1 MMTQA
6 FYTGVSGVK
15 THSRGIDIVADNLA
29 NVSTIGYRG
38 NGYEFSSM
46 FENMIHTD
54 TGGIHPSS
62 VDSSVGI
69 GTQLN
74 ATPMMQDKGSEIMTD
89 RSTDLA
95 ILGDGW
101 FGVKGE
107 GKPLYTRDGN
117 FVFDANADLVTQDGF
132 HVLGTMGKNI
142 KDGVLTET
150 LAEVPLGAVA
160 AQEKLNFPKTLT
172 YPPEPSTKAK
182 FLGNI
187 GTGEGT
193 QTMGASVVDKE
204 SHKNDLRLEFKKK
217 AVQTPP
223 GSQWDVKA
231 TVRSLDGETIYDTK
245 TGSVAFDERGALI
258 SSTLTSIDNN
268 GTSVA
273 IDLGKNFDG
282 VVSFADTTLSSSSV
296 SDGTIGGD
304 LQGYAINKNGE
315 VIATFTNGH
324 QSSVGKVAVYHFV
337 NDQGLE
343 RLNGSRFK
351 ESANSGQPIFFQ
363 DAEGKNILGT
373 DITNFKLEGSNV
385 SMEYGLTELIVL
397 QRSYDANAKSIT
409 TADQMIQKALNMDA

>member
-6 FYTGVSGVK
+6 FYTGISGVK
-15 THSRGIDIVADNLA
+15 THSSGIDIVADNLA
-29 NVSTIGYRG
+29 NVSTIGFRG
-38 NGYEFSSM
+38 NTYEFSSM
-46 FENMIHTD
+46 FENMINTD

-74 ATPMMQDKGSEIMTD
+74 ATTMMEGLGSEIMTD

-101 FGVKGE
+101 FGVQAT
-107 GKPLYTRDGN
+107 GKPVYTRDGN
-117 FVFDANADLVTQDGF
+117 FVFDANADLVTEDGF

-142 KDGVLTET
+142 KDGVLTQT
-150 LAEVPLGAVA
+150 LAEVPLGAVT
-160 AQEKLNFPKTLT
+160 AQEKLNFPKSLT

-182 FLGNI
+182 FSGNI

-193 QTMGASVVDKE
+193 RSMGASVVDRE
-204 SHKNDLRLEFKKK
+204 SHKNDLRLEFTKK

-223 GSQWDVKA
+223 GTQWDVKA
-231 TVRSLDGETIYDTK
+231 IVRSLDGQTVYDTK

-258 SSTLTSIDNN
+258 SSTLTTIDNN
-268 GTSVA
+268 GTAVA

-282 VVSFADTTLSSSSV
+282 VVSFADTALSASSSA
-296 SDGTIGGD
+296 DGTIGGD

-343 RLNGSRFK
+343 RLNGSRFQ

-363 DAEGKNILGT
+363 DASGKNILGT
-373 DITNFKLEGSNV
+373 DITNFKLEGSNI

-409 TADQMIQKALNMDA
+409 TADQMMQKALNMDA

>member
-1 MMTQA
+1 MTQA

-363 DAEGKNILGT
+363 DAQGKNILGT

>member
-1 MMTQA
+1 MTQA
-6 FYTGVSGVK
+6 FYTGISGVK
-15 THSRGIDIVADNLA
+15 THSSGIDIVADNLA
-29 NVSTIGYRG
+29 NVSTIGFRG
-38 NGYEFSSM
+38 NTYEFSSM
-46 FENMIHTD
+46 FENMINTD

-74 ATPMMQDKGSEIMTD
+74 ATTMMEGLGSEIMTD

-101 FGVKGE
+101 FGVQAT
-107 GKPLYTRDGN
+107 GKPVYTRDGN
-117 FVFDANADLVTQDGF
+117 FVFDANADLVTEDGF

-142 KDGVLTET
+142 KDGVLTQT
-150 LAEVPLGAVA
+150 LAEVPLGAVT
-160 AQEKLNFPKTLT
+160 AQEKLNFPKSLT

-182 FLGNI
+182 FSGNI

-193 QTMGASVVDKE
+193 RSMGASVVDRE
-204 SHKNDLRLEFKKK
+204 SHKNDLRLEFTKK

-223 GSQWDVKA
+223 GTQWDVKA
-231 TVRSLDGETIYDTK
+231 IVRSLDGQTVYDTK

-258 SSTLTSIDNN
+258 SSTLTTIDNN
-268 GTSVA
+268 GTAVA

-282 VVSFADTTLSSSSV
+282 VVSFADTALSASSSA
-296 SDGTIGGD
+296 DGTIGGD

-343 RLNGSRFK
+343 RLNGSRFQ

-363 DAEGKNILGT
+363 DASGKNILGT
-373 DITNFKLEGSNV
+373 DITNFKLEGSNI

-409 TADQMIQKALNMDA
+409 TADQMMQKALNMDA